1 LLKSDINALIEII
14 YELGLINAVNR
25 NLLFACNCSVIPALY
40 WSFGAL
46 EYGMVGI
53 CVCGNGV
60 SSSFVSLKINLAH
73 PPLKWLAKPLSIQ

>member
-53 CVCGNGV
+53 CVCGDGV
-60 SSSFVSLKINLAH
+60 SSSFVSLK
-73 PPLKWLAKPLSIQ
+73 SI